1 MALLSAR
8 RSEGYAERNRTSISS
23 RSMFTTQAWNSIDKI
38 YSSILQMEFIEEL
51 KQGSLGKEIFQHYII
66 QDGIYLGEFSRTLAI
81 ISAKAPTPEL
91 QLQFARNAAEA
102 IAVERALH
110 EQFFA
115 EFKIPAEIALSTEPS
130 PTCLNYTNF
139 LLATAYQYSFPISVA
154 AVLPCFWI
162 YLEVGKHIY
171 QQAQNKINPYQKW
184 IDTYI
189 DVDFE
194 TSVYQVIDVANKMAD
209 KATAEELNLMKQM
222 FYRASQFEWLFWD
235 SAYSLEQWKI

>member
-1 MALLSAR
+1 
-8 RSEGYAERNRTSISS
+8 
-23 RSMFTTQAWNSIDKI
+23 MFTTQVWNSIDEI
-38 YSSILQMEFIEEL
+38 YNSILTMEFIQEL
-51 KQGSLGKEIFQHYII
+51 KQGLLSREIFQHYII
-66 QDGIYLGEFSRTLAI
+66 QDGIYLGEFSRALAI

-91 QLQFARNAAEA
+91 QLQFARNASEA
-102 IAVERALH
+102 IAVERGLH

-115 EFKIPAEIALSTEPS
+115 EFKITPEIALATQPS

-139 LLATAYQYSFPISVA
+139 LLATAYQFSFPVSVA

-171 QQAQNKINPYQKW
+171 QQAEGKTNPYQKW

-194 TSVYQVIDVANKMAD
+194 SSVYQVIDVTNQMAR
-209 KATAEELNLMKQM
+209 KVSEEELNLMRQM
-222 FYRASQFEWLFWD
+222 FYRASQFEWMFWD
-235 SAYSLEQWKI
+235 SAYRLEKWQIGHFIEH